1 MTNRERLLAEL
12 GALTSEDLYR
22 ALTDNR
28 GAILIDD
35 ATCAS
40 CQRKHGEKCPRPDDD
55 AVCMQPVEDWLDM
68 AWDGT
73 PILAEIA
80 RVEDGNDG

>member
-55 AVCMQPVEDWLDM
+55 AVCMQPVEDWLDT

-73 PILAEIA
+73 PILMEVSA
-80 RVEDGNDG
+80 

>member
-1 MTNRERLLAEL
+1 VSNRERLLAEL
-12 GALTSEDLYR
+12 QALTSEDLYR
-22 ALTDNR
+22 AMTDNR
-28 GAILIDD
+28 GAMLIDD

-40 CQRKHGEKCPRPDDD
+40 CQRKHGGKCPRPDDD

-80 RVEDGNDG
+80 LVEGGNDG